1 MSTVVRKN
9 RLLAR
14 VPPDLSD
21 ATLSDE
27 EIEWIVLQN
36 ITYSKS
42 FTELSER
49 FNIKYRTI
57 QSWVNKYKAKGI
69 INGGPEDCHFW
80 MI

>member
-14 VPPDLSD
+14 GPPDLSD

-36 ITYSKS
+36 VTYLRLVK
-42 FTELSER
+42 
-49 FNIKYRTI
+49 
-57 QSWVNKYKAKGI
+57 
-69 INGGPEDCHFW
+69 
-80 MI
+80 